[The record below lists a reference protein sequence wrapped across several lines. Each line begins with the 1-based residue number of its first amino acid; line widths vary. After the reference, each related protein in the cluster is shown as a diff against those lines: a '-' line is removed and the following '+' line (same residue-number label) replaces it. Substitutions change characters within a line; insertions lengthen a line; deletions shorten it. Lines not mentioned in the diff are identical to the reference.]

1 LSAKSAAAATTSRC
15 DRDNDA
21 DWLQRLH
28 ANWLVTTTLGG
39 NGS

>member
-1 LSAKSAAAATTSRC
+1 LSAKSAAVATTSRC
-15 DRDNDA
+15 DGDN

-28 ANWLVTTTLGG
+28 ANRLVTTTLAG